1 MQEIRNPIAGVV
13 YQSDEKAAYY
23 LGNGAWMNSTVGDAL
38 RATAARYPNRPAFI
52 SDEQTI
58 TFQELDE
65 KTDLIGAALLD
76 MGLTPGDRAM
86 FQLGTNIETVLVA
99 HACHKAG
106 IIPVCTIPQYR
117 EVEIGALGRK
127 SGAKAHFVQ
136 ADFSQFDLVEFAL
149 RMREENPAIEH
160 IVVVRGDAPEGAT
173 SFDTL
178 LNRMSLSEA
187 RERLTAV
194 NLGPRDVLTFQ
205 LSGGSTGLPKIIP
218 RFHGEYLGHSAAFS
232 HCYKI
237 TSDSRIIWSLPI
249 IHNAGQLYALMPPVV
264 LGQTSV
270 LMPKVD
276 IERMLQLIEEH
287 KVTHGLS
294 IGPIAPQLI
303 AYKNIRQHDI
313 SSLQLFV
320 TMSRS
325 GKLEEH
331 LGIPCSNLFGI
342 TEGLLMGC
350 APDEPEFA
358 RHHTQGASGCPF
370 DEVRVLDPE
379 SEKPIEPGTM
389 GELCFRGPS
398 SLLAYY
404 GDDEATAKSLTSDGF
419 FRTGDMV
426 IEHVVDGKSYFAFQ
440 GRLRDNINRGG
451 EKIGCEEV
459 EGFISRHPSVSDA
472 KLVAMPDPF
481 YGEKACAY
489 LILHE
494 GCDAPS
500 VKSLAEFLTAQ
511 GLAKFKCPE
520 RIEIVDSYPVTRVGK
535 VDKVAMRKDI
545 ADKLAAEQT
554 ANDGV
559 QSD

>member
-1 MQEIRNPIAGVV
+1 VQEIRNPIAGVA
-13 YQSDEKAAYY
+13 YSSDEKAAYY
-23 LGNGAWMNSTVGDAL
+23 LANGSWMNSSVGDAL

-76 MGLTPGDRAM
+76 MGLVPGDRVL

-106 IIPVCTIPQYR
+106 IIPVCTILQYR
-117 EVEIGALGRK
+117 EVEIGALGLK

-136 ADFSQFDLVEFAL
+136 ADFSQFDLVEFAQQ
-149 RMREENPAIEH
+149 MREQNPAIEH
-160 IVVVRGDAPEGAT
+160 IVVVRGDAPEGT
-173 SFDTL
+173 SSLQTL
-178 LNRMSLSEA
+178 LESMSLSKA
-187 RERLTAV
+187 RERLKAV
-194 NLGPRDVLTFQ
+194 ELGPRDVLTFQ

-232 HCYKI
+232 QCYKI
-237 TSDSRIIWSLPI
+237 NSDSRIIWSLPI
-249 IHNAGQLYALMPPVV
+249 IHNAGQLYALMPPIV
-264 LGQTSV
+264 LGLTSV

-303 AYKNIRQHDI
+303 AYKNIGQHDI

-325 GKLEEH
+325 GKLQEH
-331 LGIPCSNLFGI
+331 LNVPCSNLYGI

-370 DEVRVLDPE
+370 DEIRLLDPE
-379 SEKPIEPGTM
+379 SERQVESGTM

-404 GDDEATAKSLTSDGF
+404 GDEEATRKSLTSDGF

-426 IEHVVDGKSYFAFQ
+426 IEHLVDGKSYYAFQ

-489 LILHE
+489 LILRE
-494 GCDAPS
+494 GLDAPD
-500 VKSLAEFLTAQ
+500 VKSLGEYLVAQ

-520 RIEIVDSYPVTRVGK
+520 RIEVVDAFPVTRVGK
-535 VDKVAMRKDI
+535 VDKVAMRKEI
-545 ADKLAAEQT
+545 AGKLAAEQ
-554 ANDGV
+554 AERDGV
-559 QSD
+559 KHD

>member
-1 MQEIRNPIAGVV
+1 VQEICNPIAGVV

-23 LGNGAWMNSTVGDAL
+23 LANGAWMNSTVGEAL
-38 RATAARYPNRPAFI
+38 RATAARYPDRPAYI

-65 KTDLIGAALLD
+65 KTERLGAALLD
-76 MGLTPGDRAM
+76 MGLVPGDRAL
-86 FQLGTNIETVLVA
+86 FQLGTNIETVLVT

-106 IIPVCTIPQYR
+106 VIPVCTIPQYR

-136 ADFSQFDLVEFAL
+136 ADFSQFDLVGFAQG
-149 RMREENPAIEH
+149 MREKNPAIEH
-160 IVVVRGDAPEGAT
+160 IVVVRGDAPKGT
-173 SFDTL
+173 TGFDAL
-178 LNRMSLSEA
+178 LNRLSYSEA
-187 RERLTAV
+187 RERLKAV
-194 NLGPRDVLTFQ
+194 KLGPRDVLTFQ

-218 RFHGEYLGHSAAFS
+218 RFHGEYLAHSVAFARCHKVNS
-232 HCYKI
+232 
-237 TSDSRIIWSLPI
+237 SSRLIWSLPI
-249 IHNAGQLYALMPPVV
+249 THNAGHVYALMPPVA
-264 LGQTSV
+264 LGIASV

-276 IERMLQLIEEH
+276 IERMLQLIEKH
-287 KVTHGLS
+287 KATHGLS
-294 IGPIAPQLI
+294 IGPIAAQLM
-303 AYKNIRQHDI
+303 AYKNIKQHDI

-325 GKLEEH
+325 DKLEAH
-331 LGIPCSNLFGI
+331 LGVPCSNNYGI
-342 TEGLLMGC
+342 TEGMLMGC
-350 APDEPEFA
+350 APDEPDFA
-358 RHHTQGASGCPF
+358 RHHTQGASCCSF
-370 DEVRVLDPE
+370 NEIRVLAPE
-379 SEKPIEPGTM
+379 SEEPVERGTM

-404 GDDEATAKSLTSDGF
+404 GDEEATRKSLTSDGF
-419 FRTGDMV
+419 FRSGDMV
-426 IEHVVDGKSYFAFQ
+426 IEHVLNGKSYFAFQ

-459 EGFISRHPSVSDA
+459 EDFISRHPSVSDA

-500 VKSLAEFLTAQ
+500 VKSLADFLTAQ

-520 RIEIVDSYPVTRVGK
+520 RIEVVDSFPVTRVGK

-545 ADKLAAEQT
+545 ADKLAAEQAT
-554 ANDGV
+554 RLG
-559 QSD
+559 